1 MQGGTTTDSSEES
14 VANAGGAG
22 QNIIIGLTSAAGA
35 LEAGQEN
42 LKLLS
47 SNL

>member
-1 MQGGTTTDSSEES
+1 MQGGSTDSSEES
-14 VANAGGAG
+14 VVNGGAGGA
-22 QNIIIGLTSAAGA
+22 QNIIIGLTSASGA